1 MKRETCMFK
10 PYAGSMDEF
19 ARAIRAKAEVIQ
31 AKCERIGAKNASAWT
46 VAGFVYFYAEFDDDN
61 KVGLR
66 ELLATW
72 RGELAAMG
80 VILAFPA
87 EMRLMYHDI
96 GVVREDKHLI
106 RRRVFATHLKPG

>member
-66 ELLATW
+66 
-72 RGELAAMG
+72 
-80 VILAFPA
+80 
-87 EMRLMYHDI
+87 
-96 GVVREDKHLI
+96 
-106 RRRVFATHLKPG
+106 